1 MITKDILKN
10 LVLLMKNINPINNK
24 GKKPTACSITANAWD
39 STRSIKKYD
48 VKIYTAAAWYV
59 PRPPGA
65 AGIARAK
72 DVDISIIP
80 TPIQSI
86 EILVAKITEYVT
98 KK

>member
-1 MITKDILKN
+1 
-10 LVLLMKNINPINNK
+10 MKNINPINNK
-24 GKKPTACSITANAWD
+24 GKNPTACSITANAWD

-80 TPIQSI
+80 IPIQSI